1 MDFQPLQQ
9 KYEELLST
17 IRAAA
22 PARSLPLSPA
32 CDETDTADSDRG
44 SPRQSLRKVT
54 IQTGPPQTYSYNF
67 PSEPT
72 AGYWNEYDHGSEN
85 GDDREEYVL
94 YVNPDESG
102 SPDLKSIL
110 HALAI
115 PFTKARSWVKARQ
128 PERQSLLSRH
138 SSDSTYGATDEASSP
153 RTGSYFTSPPGRPPP
168 SRGNDSSTAVD
179 TDVEEDGEEDGELEA
194 GFSSSEEF
202 PAGYETHHASLP
214 SVTEQRMDLYKDRVM
229 FLATGGLFAI
239 SFLLLG
245 ISTVLIFTGRHKLR
259 VEVDAGATLGA
270 VVSIGCGSTAL
281 ALTMTRWDN
290 LSSVN
295 RAVVALS
302 FATVCVLNGM
312 LIVLVAGNT
321 SL

>member
-17 IRAAA
+17 IRAVA
-22 PARSLPLSPA
+22 PARSLPQSPA
-32 CDETDTADSDRG
+32 FEEPDTPDSGRV
-44 SPRQSLRKVT
+44 SPRQSMRKVT
-54 IQTGPPQTYSYNF
+54 IQAGPPQTYSYQF

-110 HALAI
+110 HALAV

-128 PERQSLLSRH
+128 PERQTLLSRH
-138 SSDSTYGATDEASSP
+138 GSDSTYGATDEAASP
-153 RTGSYFTSPPGRPPP
+153 GPGSYFSSPPGRPPP
-168 SRGNDSSTAVD
+168 SRGNDSSTAVG
-179 TDVEEDGEEDGELEA
+179 TDVDEDADLEA

-214 SVTEQRMDLYKDRVM
+214 SIAEQRMDIYKDRVM
-229 FLATGGLFAI
+229 FLATGGLFAV

-281 ALTMTRWDN
+281 ALTMTRWNN
-290 LSSVN
+290 LSPVN
-295 RAVVALS
+295 RVVVAIS
-302 FATVCVLNGM
+302 FATVCLLNGM